1 MKVFLPAL
9 VAFVLIAGCAKKD
22 ATCGYQ
28 DSAIIAP
35 AAEVQQLKDSLDSA
49 GITAVS
55 LSPSGF
61 YYHINST
68 GSGTGVANLCTTV
81 SVNYKGELFD
91 GTVFDSTKSGQV
103 ANFQL
108 GEVIVGWQK
117 ALPLVSK
124 NGDIDLYIPPT
135 LGYGP
140 NPVRDPS
147 TGNTVLPGNSYLIFH
162 VHVQDIQ

>member
-1 MKVFLPAL
+1 MKIFVSVL
-9 VAFVLIAGCAKKD
+9 VAFIVIAGCTKKD

-28 DSAIIAP
+28 DSATIAP
-35 AAEVQQLKDSLDSA
+35 ASEVEQLKDSLDSA
-49 GITAVS
+49 GVTAT
-55 LSPSGF
+55 LHPSGF
-61 YYHINST
+61 YYHINSA

-81 SVNYKGELFD
+81 SVTYKGELFS
-91 GTVFDSTKSGQV
+91 GVVFDSTKAGQV

-124 NGDIDLYIPPT
+124 GGDIDLYIPPT

-140 NPVRDPS
+140 NPVRDPA
-147 TGNTVLPGNSYLIFH
+147 TGNTVLPGNSYLVFH
-162 VHVQDIQ
+162 VHVQDIIQ

>member
-1 MKVFLPAL
+1 MKLFLPVL

-28 DSAIIAP
+28 DSTVIAP
-35 AAEVQQLKDSLDSA
+35 LSEQKNLKDSLDSA
-49 GITAVS
+49 GITAT

-61 YYHINST
+61 YYKINAA

-124 NGDIDLYIPPT
+124 NGDIDLYIPPS

-140 NPVRDPS
+140 NPVRDPA
-147 TGNTVLPGNSYLIFH
+147 TGNTVLPANSYIIFH